1 MLKLL
6 KYIKKHLWAFLLIV
20 VLLFSQAQAELALPG
35 YMSNIISFGIQNNG
49 ITSPIPEAISIS
61 ELDKVKLFLND
72 KELVEVEESY
82 SLTSKNQASKAN
94 LEKFPALAKED
105 IYIYNKQNT
114 NNKVLADGFLFSMA
128 IITSVDNN
136 IIPVESVVDLPD
148 GINFYQAFE
157 SMPESA
163 RLEAISKLKE
173 STSQVGDQM
182 LQGVA
187 FKFIQDDYIR
197 LGVNIEKLQ
206 SSYILAIGIKM
217 LGVTLVSVAAAF
229 LVGFLASRMAAR
241 IANNIRSDVFTKI
254 LNLNAAEYS
263 DFSTASLITRTT
275 NDIQQIQQFIVMFMR
290 IVIYAPI
297 MAVGAVLKVLQSN
310 SNMTWIIALTAIFI
324 VLMMLGSFALI
335 VPRFSIIQKLVDKL
349 NLVTRETLSGIMV
362 IRGFNTQDFQLEKFD
377 KVNKE
382 VARNHLFVGN
392 AFAVV
397 RPLLDMI
404 LNATILLIIWVS
416 AKQIDLGL
424 MRIGDMTAFI
434 QYAMQ
439 IIMSFIMI
447 SLMAVMIPRAKVAI
461 NRIFEILSKEIEIK
475 NPQSPQTL
483 GDNNK
488 AEIVFDNVSFRYPS
502 AEADVI
508 SNLSFTA
515 KPGSTTAFIGS
526 TGSGKSTILNL
537 LPRFFDVSGGSIKIN
552 NIDIRD
558 LDLKELRDEIAF
570 VPQSA
575 NLFTGSIA
583 SNLEMGKQNASEDE
597 IRQALEIAQADD
609 FVYTRQGQI
618 YADVSQGGTNLSGGQ
633 KQRISIAR
641 ALMKKA
647 NILIF
652 DDTFSALDFKTDSLI
667 REDLRKYT
675 KAQKATV
682 LIVGQRVSSIM
693 DSDQIIVLDQGV
705 ACGAGSHQHLM
716 QTCPVYQEIASS
728 QLSEE
733 ELENVKR

>member
-6 KYIKKHLWAFLLIV
+6 EYIKKHIAAFLLIV
-20 VLLFSQAQAELALPG
+20 ILLFSQAQAELALPG

-49 ITSPIPEAISIS
+49 ITSPIPDAISIS
-61 ELDKVKLFLND
+61 ELDKVKLFLTED
-72 KELVEVEESY
+72 EIMEVENSY
-82 SLTSKNQASKAN
+82 SLTSKTQASKSD
-94 LEKFPALAKED
+94 LDKFPALNDED
-105 IYIYNKQNT
+105 LYIYNKQNQ
-114 NNKVLADGFLFSMA
+114 NNEVLADGFLFSMA
-128 IITSVDNN
+128 IITSVDND
-136 IIPVESVVDLPD
+136 IIPVESVAELPA
-148 GINFYQAFE
+148 GVNFYQAFE
-157 SMPESA
+157 MMPDSA
-163 RLEAISKLKE
+163 RLEAISKLRE
-173 STSQVGDQM
+173 STDQIGDQM

-187 FKFIQDDYIR
+187 FKFIQDEYVD
-197 LGVNIEKLQ
+197 LGVNMEKLQ
-206 SSYILAIGIKM
+206 SSYILEVGMKM
-217 LGVTLVSVAAAF
+217 LGVTLISVAAAF
-229 LVGFLASRMAAR
+229 LVGFLASRMAAK

-297 MAVGAVLKVLQSN
+297 MAIGAVLKVLQSN
-310 SNMTWIIALTAIFI
+310 ANMTWIIALTAIFI

-335 VPRFSIIQKLVDKL
+335 VPRFSVIQKLVDKL
-349 NLVTRETLSGIMV
+349 NLVTRESLSGLMV
-362 IRGFNTQDFQLEKFD
+362 IRGFNTQDYQLEKFD
-377 KVNKE
+377 KVNKD
-382 VARNHLFVGN
+382 VAKNHLFIGN
-392 AFAVV
+392 AFAVI
-397 RPLLDMI
+397 RPLLDII

-447 SLMAVMIPRAKVAI
+447 SMMAVMIPRATVAI
-461 NRIFEILSKEIEIK
+461 NRVFEILEKEIEIK
-475 NPQSPQTL
+475 NPSTPKTL
-483 GDNNK
+483 KDTSK

-552 NIDIRD
+552 DIDIRD

-583 SNLEMGKQNASEDE
+583 SNLQMGQKDASEDQM
-597 IRQALEIAQADD
+597 RHALQIAQAED
-609 FVYTRQGQI
+609 FVYNRTDEV
-618 YADVSQGGTNLSGGQ
+618 YANVSQGGVNLSGGQ
-633 KQRISIAR
+633 KQRLSIAR
-641 ALMKKA
+641 ALMKEA

-675 KAQKATV
+675 KAQEATV

-693 DSDQIIVLDQGV
+693 DSDQIIVLDQGI

-716 QTCPVYQEIASS
+716 QTCPVYQEIANS
-728 QLSEE
+728 QLTEE
-733 ELENVKR
+733 EVENVQR